1 MKEQEIKQMLK
12 ELSSSITEY
21 MKEEMG
27 NLLTQEVIG
36 DEISNVG
43 LGIEMCIKVI
53 DQYKVNEEEHIKK
66 FFNDFVIKYIHDK
79 VCKICCDY
87 DNCCDEY
94 RYNECEIYKAYKNVI
109 DSSIF

>member
-1 MKEQEIKQMLK
+1 MNEQEMKEMLK
-12 ELSSSITEY
+12 GLVDIMTEHI
-21 MKEEMG
+21 KEEMG
-27 NLLTQEVIG
+27 NLLVQEVV
-36 DEISNVG
+36 DNEITKVG
-43 LGIEMCIKVI
+43 LGIEMCMKVI